1 MIFARFLMW
10 PKRQPSAES
19 AVRRTP
25 GAPPRGQS
33 SNVATVLLANIRPL
47 WSLADFVAQLALR
60 AFAQMAGVRPR
71 P

>member
-1 MIFARFLMW
+1 
-10 PKRQPSAES
+10 
-19 AVRRTP
+19 
-25 GAPPRGQS
+25 
-33 SNVATVLLANIRPL
+33 VATVLLANIRPL